1 MKVHIKNYLSI
12 TKKEWNGL
20 VIFVI
25 LIAGVL
31 TAPEVYQTFHKDKTI
46 NFKDFNDAAA
56 QLRRAGYTEAAG
68 DSVTSAEKK
77 GRAIVMFP
85 FNPNTLDTNQWKAL
99 GLSGRQAL
107 VIEHYVAKGGRFYR
121 KEDLKKI
128 YSITAADYRRLEP
141 YITIPEEEYAANKL
155 KAGEA
160 IELNTADSAAMTRV
174 KGIGPYFAVRIIR
187 YRNRLGGFFRKGQLK
202 EIAGVDSLKYAEI
215 QGQVTV
221 NPALIKKLSINT
233 ISVNQLLIFPY
244 LRYNQANA
252 IIQYRSQHGKYRSV
266 NDMKNI
272 AILDDEILSKL
283 EPYLSFK

>member
-1 MKVHIKNYLSI
+1 MKAHIKNYLSI

-25 LIAGVL
+25 LIVGVL
-31 TAPEVYQTFHKDKTI
+31 TAPAVYQFFHKDTLI
-46 NFKDFNDAAA
+46 NFKDFNAAAA
-56 QLRRAGYTEAAG
+56 QLSKAGYADGHG
-68 DSVTSAEKK
+68 DSVTVAGGK
-77 GRAIVMFP
+77 GRDIVMFP
-85 FNPNTLDTNQWKAL
+85 FNPNSLDTGQWKAL
-99 GLSGRQAL
+99 GLTGRQAM
-107 VIEHYVAKGGRFYR
+107 VIEHYIAKGGRFYR

-128 YSITAADYRRLEP
+128 YSISPADYKRLQP

-155 KAGEA
+155 KQGET

-174 KGIGPYFAVRIIR
+174 KGVGPYFAVRIVR
-187 YRNRLGGFFRKGQLK
+187 YRNRLGGFIRKEQLK
-202 EIAGVDSLKYAEI
+202 EISGIDSLKYAEI

-221 NPALIKKLSINT
+221 NPALVKKISINT
-233 ISVNQLLIFPY
+233 ISANQLLIFPY
-244 LRYNQANA
+244 LRYSQANA
-252 IIQYRSQHGKYRSV
+252 IVQYRSQHGKYRTI